1 MAATTGRTAG
11 GARRRGGR
19 DAGQAFPLY
28 LVAVAALLFLA
39 LAFFAVG
46 QAAASRNGAQTAADA
61 AALAAG
67 QQYRDQLTKGLLDP
81 IRSGAGGGGDGR
93 ARWAEQLHGRGVP
106 SGPACENA
114 DWFAAQN
121 DAVVSACRPGSEP
134 ATSFAV
140 TVKSL
145 KPVGRSIIPSTG
157 STYASAE
164 AKAVVVPRCT
174 LAEDGMGGTGG
185 TGGTGEGDKGGK
197 GGDGGAADGTG
208 QPGPPLGIVCDGKTW
223 VLDPGNLRVLPQA
236 SDLFAVRLAQ

>member
-1 MAATTGRTAG
+1 MAATTARTAG

-28 LVAVAALLFLA
+28 LVAVAGLLFLA

-81 IRSGAGGGGDGR
+81 IRGGAGGGDGGDSR
-93 ARWAEQLHGRGVP
+93 ARWAERLRGRGLP

-121 DAVVSACRPGSEP
+121 DAVVSACRPDSEP

-140 TVKSL
+140 TVTSR
-145 KPVGRSIIPSTG
+145 KPVGPSIIPSTG
-157 STYASAE
+157 STYASAA

-174 LAEDGMGGTGG
+174 LAEDGTGG
-185 TGGTGEGDKGGK
+185 TGGTGDGDKGGT
-197 GGDGGAADGTG
+197 GDKGGAADGAG
-208 QPGPPLGIVCDGKTW
+208 QPGPPLGIVCDGRTW